1 MSDKISLRFPKLYI
15 PGQKN
20 IMFNKK
26 VFLYSLLRGTVVSL
40 VLYFVPYGIY
50 HDYINSEG
58 GVDSGL
64 QFFGT
69 VVAATLVVTMNL
81 QVRLLKHVLRSVR
94 VEIPT

>member
-1 MSDKISLRFPKLYI
+1 
-15 PGQKN
+15 
-20 IMFNKK
+20 MFNKK

-50 HDYINSEG
+50 QDYINSEG
-58 GVDSGL
+58 RVDSGL

-81 QVRLLKHVLRSVR
+81 QVRLLKDKLKKFSYQQNIHKYVGFHYLKR
-94 VEIPT
+94 